1 MFRAAIFDFDG
12 TLIELTLDFSDLRRH
27 VERIALTYV
36 PQAFIEGLDGL
47 YMLEMIEE
55 VERKLGGTPGAA
67 FRQEAYTILR
77 ELEVR
82 AAQGK
87 AVYPYTREVLTVLR
101 GRGVKIG
108 VMTRNCGPAVR
119 TVFPD
124 MDVYVDAMVTR
135 EDVRPVKPHP
145 AHVKAVLE
153 LLGRV
158 DPAEA
163 ILVGDH
169 PTDIFAGIAAGAT
182 TVGVL
187 TGRTQKADLE
197 KAGAALRGTRHQG
210 RAGAHRVKEKA

>member
-12 TLIELTLDFSDLRRH
+12 TLIELTLDFSYLRKH
-27 VERIALTYV
+27 VERIALKYV
-36 PQAFIEGLDGL
+36 PQAFIQGQDGL
-47 YMLEMIEE
+47 YMLEMIDE
-55 VERKLGGTPGAA
+55 VEKKLGAPGEA

-77 ELEVR
+77 ELEVH

-101 GRGVKIG
+101 DRGVKIG
-108 VMTRNCGPAVR
+108 VMTRNCAPAVR

-124 MDVYVDAMVTR
+124 MDAYVDAMVTR

-145 AHVKAVLE
+145 AHVSAVLD

-158 DPAEA
+158 DPLEA

-169 PTDIFAGIAAGAT
+169 PTDIFAGIAAGTT

-187 TGRTQKADLE
+187 TGRTERADFE
-197 KAGAALRGTRHQG
+197 KAGAAFVVRDIRDIPALIG
-210 RAGAHRVKEKA
+210 

>member
-12 TLIELTLDFSDLRRH
+12 TLIELTLDFTDLRRH
-27 VERIALTYV
+27 VERLALTYV
-36 PQAFIEGLDGL
+36 PQAFIRGLDGL
-47 YMLEMIEE
+47 YMLEMIDE
-55 VERKLGGTPGAA
+55 VEKKLGTPGAA

-77 ELEVR
+77 DLEVK
-82 AAQGK
+82 AAQGT
-87 AVYPYTREVLTVLR
+87 AVYPYTRDVLTVLR

-108 VMTRNCGPAVR
+108 VMTRNCAQAVR

-124 MDVYVDAMVTR
+124 MDAYVDAMVTR

-145 AHVKAVLE
+145 AHVGAVLE

-158 DPAEA
+158 DPVEA

-169 PTDIFAGIAAGAT
+169 PTDIFAGIAAGTT

-187 TGRTQKADLE
+187 TGRTERADFE
-197 KAGAALRGTRHQG
+197 KAGAAFVVRDIRDVPALIG
-210 RAGAHRVKEKA
+210 

>member
-12 TLIELTLDFSDLRRH
+12 TLIELTLDFSDLRKH
-27 VERIALTYV
+27 VERLALTYV
-36 PQAFIEGLDGL
+36 PRAVIQGLDSL
-47 YMLEMIEE
+47 YMLEMIDE
-55 VERKLGGTPGAA
+55 VDKKLGGPGAA

-77 ELEVR
+77 ELEVK

-87 AVYPYTREVLTVLR
+87 TVYPYTREVLTVLR

-108 VMTRNCGPAVR
+108 VMTRNCAQAVR

-145 AHVKAVLE
+145 AHVVAVLE

-158 DPAEA
+158 EPAEA

-169 PTDIFAGIAAGAT
+169 PTDIFAGIAAGTT

-187 TGRTQKADLE
+187 TGRTERADFE
-197 KAGAALRGTRHQG
+197 KAGAAFVVRDIRDVPALIG
-210 RAGAHRVKEKA
+210 

>member
-27 VERIALTYV
+27 VERLALTYV
-36 PQAFIEGLDGL
+36 PQAFIRGLDGL
-47 YMLEMIEE
+47 YMLEMIDE
-55 VERKLGGTPGAA
+55 VEKKLGTPGAA

-77 ELEVR
+77 DLEVK
-82 AAQGK
+82 AAQGT
-87 AVYPYTREVLTVLR
+87 AVYPYTRDVLTVLR

-108 VMTRNCGPAVR
+108 VMTRNCAQAVR

-124 MDVYVDAMVTR
+124 MDAYVDAMVTR

-145 AHVKAVLE
+145 AHVGAVLE

-158 DPAEA
+158 DPVEA

-169 PTDIFAGIAAGAT
+169 PTDIFAGIAAGTT

-187 TGRTQKADLE
+187 TGRTERADFE
-197 KAGAALRGTRHQG
+197 KAGAAFVVRDIRDVPALIG
-210 RAGAHRVKEKA
+210 RV

>member
-12 TLIELTLDFSDLRRH
+12 TLIELTLDFSELRRH

-36 PQAFIEGLDGL
+36 PQAFIQGLDGF
-47 YMLEMIEE
+47 YMLEMIDE
-55 VERKLGGTPGAA
+55 VEKKLGTAGAA

-77 ELEVR
+77 ELEVQ
-82 AAQGK
+82 AARGK
-87 AVYPYTREVLTVLR
+87 TVYPYTREVLMGLR

-108 VMTRNCGPAVR
+108 VMTRNCAPAVR

-124 MDVYVDAMVTR
+124 VDAYIDAMVTR

-145 AHVKAVLE
+145 AHVVAVLD

-169 PTDIFAGIAAGAT
+169 PTDIFAGIAAGTT

-187 TGRTQKADLE
+187 TGRTERAEFE
-197 KAGAALRGTRHQG
+197 KAGAAFVVRDIRDVPALIG
-210 RAGAHRVKEKA
+210 

>member
-27 VERIALTYV
+27 VERLALTYV
-36 PQAFIEGLDGL
+36 PQAFIRGLDGL
-47 YMLEMIEE
+47 YMLEMIDE
-55 VERKLGGTPGAA
+55 VEKKLGTPGAA

-77 ELEVR
+77 DLEVK
-82 AAQGK
+82 AAQGT
-87 AVYPYTREVLTVLR
+87 AVYPYTREVLTALR

-108 VMTRNCGPAVR
+108 VMTRNCAQAVR

-124 MDVYVDAMVTR
+124 MDAYVDAMVTR

-145 AHVKAVLE
+145 AHVGAVLE

-158 DPAEA
+158 DPVEA

-169 PTDIFAGIAAGAT
+169 PTDIFAGIAAGTT

-187 TGRTQKADLE
+187 TGRTERADFE
-197 KAGAALRGTRHQG
+197 KAGAAFVVRDIRDVPALIG
-210 RAGAHRVKEKA
+210 

>member
-27 VERIALTYV
+27 VEGLALTYV
-36 PQAFIEGLDGL
+36 PRAFIRGLDSL
-47 YMLEMIEE
+47 YMLEMIDE
-55 VERKLGGTPGAA
+55 VEKKLGGPGAA

-87 AVYPYTREVLTVLR
+87 GVYSYTREVLTVLR
-101 GRGVKIG
+101 GKGVKIG
-108 VMTRNCGPAVR
+108 VMTRNCGQAVR

-124 MDVYVDAMVTR
+124 MDAYVDAMVTR

-145 AHVKAVLE
+145 AHVSAVLE

-158 DPAEA
+158 DPVEA

-169 PTDIFAGIAAGAT
+169 PTDIFAGIAAGTT

-187 TGRTQKADLE
+187 TGRTERADFE
-197 KAGAALRGTRHQG
+197 KAGAAFVVRDIRDVPALIG
-210 RAGAHRVKEKA
+210 